1 MPSWVPP
8 WVPKWTRR
16 RWTWGVIAALVLVIV
31 ILQVTGD
38 DAGQV
43 AEPSEG
49 PPTPQ
54 QDELPHE
61 QPAPDTLPFAEDAVL
76 LRRLL
81 VAAESDGGVDYDR
94 DAYQPGGWG
103 DADGDGCNTREEVLI
118 AEARS
123 ITQID
128 QGCRPIDGTWWS
140 WYDEVELDD
149 PGRIQIDHM
158 VPLLEAH
165 QSGASEWASPRR
177 VDFANDLGSPASL
190 AAVSAS
196 SNQDKRAQDPAE
208 WKPPSRAAWC
218 QYARDW
224 TTVKLRWGLT
234 ADPSE
239 IVALREMLATCIAPP
254 SSRPAEFPNRD
265 VERKT
270 SGGAGTGRT
279 GFGAD
284 STARDDDSGGVVCE
298 TWTAGLSY
306 GQQATRKDE
315 IMTDIYYSCDSH
327 VVEGPEVF
335 DGLVDRFGDRAP
347 RVVNKWKDRDAVFV
361 AWPSIDFAM
370 SVGRLGIAGA
380 NLNLPET
387 KEKIARGWDLIN
399 PGVKDPVARL
409 KEQDQDGIVGEVMYP
424 SINMLTFM
432 VDDVEV
438 VDAVFQRHNNWIR
451 DYCSHAPERLI
462 GVGCIT
468 LRDIDMA
475 IAELKRCAQMGI
487 KGVAIPCTAPVDKPY
502 SDPYYE
508 PFWEAAEDI
517 GLPLTMH
524 IFCGSEPGMS
534 LPKDWDQ
541 VVSYTLAHA
550 AAWNTVSNLVTSGVC
565 ERHPK
570 LRFVMAEWET
580 GWIGHVL
587 QRWDHA
593 YYRARAVD
601 QTPELPMLPTEYF
614 HRQFTVTFEDDD
626 IGVRTRNEI
635 GIENLV
641 WGNDYP
647 HHDAIWPNS
656 RRILSEIMEGV
667 SEADQE
673 AMVWGNVQKLYNIDR
688 SALPV

>member
-1 MPSWVPP
+1 
-8 WVPKWTRR
+8 
-16 RWTWGVIAALVLVIV
+16 
-31 ILQVTGD
+31 
-38 DAGQV
+38 
-43 AEPSEG
+43 
-49 PPTPQ
+49 
-54 QDELPHE
+54 
-61 QPAPDTLPFAEDAVL
+61 
-76 LRRLL
+76 
-81 VAAESDGGVDYDR
+81 
-94 DAYQPGGWG
+94 
-103 DADGDGCNTREEVLI
+103 
-118 AEARS
+118 
-123 ITQID
+123 
-128 QGCRPIDGTWWS
+128 
-140 WYDEVELDD
+140 
-149 PGRIQIDHM
+149 
-158 VPLLEAH
+158 
-165 QSGASEWASPRR
+165 
-177 VDFANDLGSPASL
+177 
-190 AAVSAS
+190 
-196 SNQDKRAQDPAE
+196 
-208 WKPPSRAAWC
+208 
-218 QYARDW
+218 
-224 TTVKLRWGLT
+224 
-234 ADPSE
+234 
-239 IVALREMLATCIAPP
+239 
-254 SSRPAEFPNRD
+254 
-265 VERKT
+265 
-270 SGGAGTGRT
+270 
-279 GFGAD
+279 
-284 STARDDDSGGVVCE
+284 
-298 TWTAGLSY
+298 
-306 GQQATRKDE
+306 
-315 IMTDIYYSCDSH
+315 MTDIYYSCDSH

-462 GVGCIT
+462 GVGCLS

-570 LRFVMAEWET
+570 LHFVMAEWET

-614 HRQFTVTFEDDD
+614 PPPVHRHLRGRRDRRADPQRDRHRESGLGQRLPAPRRNLAQLPAHPRARSCKASPKPTRKQWSGATSKSSTTSTAPPCRCRAKDLTGFTETVNN
-626 IGVRTRNEI
+626 VNRT
-635 GIENLV
+635 
-641 WGNDYP
+641 
-647 HHDAIWPNS
+647 
-656 RRILSEIMEGV
+656 
-667 SEADQE
+667 
-673 AMVWGNVQKLYNIDR
+673 
-688 SALPV
+688 